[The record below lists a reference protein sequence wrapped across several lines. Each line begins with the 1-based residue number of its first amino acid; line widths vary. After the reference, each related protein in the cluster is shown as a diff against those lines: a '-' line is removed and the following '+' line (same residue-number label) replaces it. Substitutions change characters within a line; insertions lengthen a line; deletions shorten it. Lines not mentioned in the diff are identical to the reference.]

1 MSQKMVTIIIP
12 MYNVEKY
19 IEKCV
24 LSIIEQTYKNIEILI
39 LDDASTDQSLNIVK
53 EYEKIDKRIQVKFFS
68 INKGADYLRK
78 QGILLAKG
86 QYIMFVDADDW
97 IDKQTIEKCVES
109 IEQYNCDIVRF
120 GIIRE
125 LLAENRKIY
134 FKKFCE
140 KETYVKKEDFI
151 KYIYTDVI
159 TTYNYNSMCGQI
171 IKKELVQEN
180 LEEND
185 LVMAEDLYLNL
196 SLLDKIESIVL
207 LPDYL
212 YHYRYNEESVTT
224 INTKEK
230 IEKKLSDI
238 IIVYAKFFDY
248 IEKWNLKKEYEK
260 TVSLRILREIT
271 NQYLCLFLIKNINTN
286 EIKEIEK
293 KITNQDIMNKIQNT
307 IKIEDIIKS
316 NYENKKEMEYLLSE
330 NFKKLHVQAK
340 IIYKNKIKIKKI
352 IKKFFVYKRRKKCVQ
367 LIQ

>member
-19 IEKCV
+19 IKKCI
-24 LSIIEQTYKNIEILI
+24 LSIIEQTYKNIEILV
-39 LDDASTDQSLNIVK
+39 LDDASTDQSLDVVK
-53 EYEKIDKRIQVKFFS
+53 EYEKKDKRIQVKSFS
-68 INKGADYLRK
+68 INKGADYARK

-97 IDKQTIEKCVES
+97 IDKQTIEKCIES
-109 IEQYNCDIVRF
+109 IEKYNCDIVRF
-120 GIIRE
+120 GIVRE
-125 LLAENRKIY
+125 LLTQNRKIY

-140 KETYVKKEDFI
+140 KETYVKKEDFT
-151 KYIYTDVI
+151 KYIYLDII

-171 IKKELVQEN
+171 IKKELLQEN
-180 LEEND
+180 LEENN
-185 LVMAEDLYLNL
+185 LIMAEDLYLNL
-196 SLLDKIESIVL
+196 NLLNKVESVVL

-212 YHYRYNEESVTT
+212 YHYRYNEKSVTT

-230 IEKKLSDI
+230 IEKKLADI

-271 NQYLCLFLIKNINTN
+271 NQYLCLFLIKNIN
-286 EIKEIEK
+286 IKEIQEIDK
-293 KITNQDIMNKIQNT
+293 NITNQDIMNKIRNT
-307 IKIEDIIKS
+307 ITIGDVKKS
-316 NYENKKEMEYLLSE
+316 NYENIKAMEYLLNG

-340 IIYKNKIKIKKI
+340 MIYKNKMKIKKM
-352 IKKFFVYKRRKKCVQ
+352 IKKFFVYKK
-367 LIQ
+367 